1 MVQEALK
8 MTGTVRTQNRK
19 EEHVAIC
26 LDRRVQ
32 HGRRFWEDVHLVHN
46 ALPEVDMNEID
57 LSARLFGKR
66 LEAPIIIAAMTG
78 GYPGAERINR
88 NLAEAAARCGVGLGL
103 GSQRAALERP
113 SLARTFS
120 VVKRFDV
127 PLVMGN
133 IGAPQLIDQ
142 KGRAAFSLKEVMR
155 AKEMVG
161 AHVMAVHLN
170 FLQEVAEWDGDTQ
183 SRGCLRAISSLSSRI
198 PVVVKETGA
207 GISRDVAQRILGTRA
222 AGLDVGGAGGTTFA
236 GVEVHRARK
245 HGDRMSERLGNT
257 FWDWGIPAPVSVIE
271 VRELDRLF
279 PVIAT
284 GGVRSGLDCA
294 RAIALGASAAG
305 AAAPML
311 RPAMKSAK
319 AVEDEIEM
327 LKAELRAAMFL
338 TGSADIAALAK
349 ARTVVTGRCAQW
361 LGRN

>member
-1 MVQEALK
+1 MAK
-8 MTGTVRTQNRK
+8 AKTQSRK

-26 LDRRVQ
+26 LEKRVQ
-32 HGRRFWEDVHLVHN
+32 HRRRFWEDIHLVHN
-46 ALPEVDMNEID
+46 ALPEVDMKDID
-57 LSARLFGKR
+57 MSITLFGKR
-66 LEAPIIIAAMTG
+66 LQAPIIVAAMTG
-78 GYPGAERINR
+78 GYGGAERINR

-103 GSQRAALERP
+103 GSQRAAIERS

-120 VVKRFDV
+120 VVRRFDV

-142 KGRAAFSLKEVMR
+142 KGGAAFSFEEVMR

-161 AHVMAVHLN
+161 ADVMAVHLN
-170 FLQEVAEWDGDTQ
+170 FLQEVAQWDGDTQ
-183 SRGCLRAISSLSSRI
+183 SRGCLQAIDRLSSRV

-207 GISRDVAQRILGTRA
+207 GISRQAAKRILGTKA

-236 GVEVHRARK
+236 GVEAYRARK
-245 HGDRMSERLGNT
+245 RGDRMSERLGNT

-284 GGVRSGLDCA
+284 GGIRSGLDCA

-319 AVEDEIEM
+319 AVTEEIEM

-338 TGSADIAALAK
+338 TGSADIAALAQ
-349 ARTVVTGRCAQW
+349 ARTVITGRCAQW
-361 LGRN
+361 IGRG

>member
-1 MVQEALK
+1 MAK
-8 MTGTVRTQNRK
+8 ARTQSRK
-19 EEHVAIC
+19 EEHVTIC
-26 LDRRVQ
+26 LGQRVS
-32 HGRRFWEDVHLVHN
+32 HSRRFWEEVHLVHN
-46 ALPEVDMNEID
+46 ALPEVDMRDID
-57 LSARLFGKR
+57 LSVRLFGKK
-66 LEAPIIIAAMTG
+66 LEAPIVVAAMTG
-78 GYPGAERINR
+78 GYPGAEKINR

-103 GSQRAALERP
+103 GSQRAAIEKP

-120 VVKRFDV
+120 VVRRFDV
-127 PLVMGN
+127 PLVLGN

-142 KGRAAFSLKEVMR
+142 KGGAAFSLDEVMQAR
-155 AKEMVG
+155 EMVG

-183 SRGCLRAISSLSSRI
+183 SRGCLRAIDSLSARI

-207 GISRDVAQRILGTRA
+207 GISRQVAKRILGTKA

-245 HGDRMSERLGNT
+245 RGDGMSERLGTT
-257 FWDWGIPAPVSVIE
+257 FWDWGIPAPVSVME
-271 VRELDRLF
+271 VREMDRAF

-284 GGVRSGLDCA
+284 GGIRSGLDCA

-311 RPAMKSAK
+311 GPAMKSAR

-327 LKAELRAAMFL
+327 LKSELRAAMFL
-338 TGSADIAALAK
+338 TGSADVSALART
-349 ARTVVTGRCAQW
+349 RTVITGRCAQW